1 MKLLHMVAFGLLIVG
16 GLNWGAMALLNV
28 NLVTAIVGTGSL
40 ATIVYALVGLSAV
53 YLAATHMNDCGA
65 CKVK

>member
-40 ATIVYALVGLSAV
+40 AKVVYALVGLSAV
-53 YLAATHMNDCGA
+53 YLAATHMNECKA
-65 CKVK
+65 CSVK